1 MVCKPAKLECLLV
14 KNFSKCRVGE
24 RLKTSENQ
32 GKILQ
37 ICHSDGMVKVDNT
50 QIMENGIEIEGIV
63 TVKILYII
71 SDDEMPFYSMDAI
84 IPFSHIV
91 EAQGIGKECVYHLHT
106 DLEQLSTTMIDS
118 DEIEVKIVL
127 NLNALVMKQRNGR

>member
-1 MVCKPAKLECLLV
+1 
-14 KNFSKCRVGE
+14 
-24 RLKTSENQ
+24 
-32 GKILQ
+32 
-37 ICHSDGMVKVDNT
+37 MVKVDNT

-118 DEIEVKIVL
+118 DRNRSKDCIESKCVGDETKGTVVDL
-127 NLNALVMKQRNGR
+127 